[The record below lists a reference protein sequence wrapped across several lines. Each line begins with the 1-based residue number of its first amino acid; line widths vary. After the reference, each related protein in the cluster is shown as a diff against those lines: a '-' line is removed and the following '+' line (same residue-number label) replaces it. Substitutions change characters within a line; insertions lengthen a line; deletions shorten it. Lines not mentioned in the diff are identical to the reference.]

1 MGFDKQ
7 GKIFY
12 EFIKK
17 INPIGQGAV
26 TFNGVEA
33 PIIEEYIRSM
43 KKGEITVF
51 LCSVASLKEIG
62 STRTQPAYF
71 YIHLLETEK
80 EPKTTV

>member
-1 MGFDKQ
+1 MGFDKR
-7 GKIFY
+7 GEIFY
-12 EFIKK
+12 DFMKK
-17 INPIGQGAV
+17 TNPIGLGLV
-26 TFNGVEA
+26 TFNGMEA

-51 LCSVASLKEIG
+51 YCSVASLKEIG